1 MKGIQHFNEVYVD
14 ATKKIEQFHPRKIM
28 EFVTTTFDRIQKAE
42 KEKDK
47 EEEEE
52 NNSMSYNIVVILTAG
67 EVADFEEVR
76 NFLNKNTCSA
86 SASVLIVNIQK

>member
-52 NNSMSYNIVVILTAG
+52 NNSMSYNIVVIPTPQKRFLRCTWSLARC
-67 EVADFEEVR
+67 VTFRIPVR
-76 NFLNKNTCSA
+76 MS
-86 SASVLIVNIQK
+86 